1 MYHVGLHPEHIP
13 LSSQREEALILSN
26 EIGVSGR
33 FFNNIGIKVSDICHE
48 LSFPTFADA
57 QTGRN
62 FPQGCVQGEIL
73 DFILL
78 GQNGMTRLVGEIKD
92 WTILKVTTLRA
103 FGVYRSRNVQRGVQL
118 VQEIEVDA
126 QRAQTNDIQPVE
138 IFDEQHTQQAGFEAH
153 RDQTQLTLGVENIMN
168 QEPLHVEQVEQQ
180 PTFDIRTPATLAS
193 NISGTIIKS
202 EEDTRSI
209 IDLTA
214 DDTTVSEEPN
224 DNKTSVKTELSTF
237 NIIISSSKTGKVF
250 KLERVTE
257 HNALAILNSITF

>member
-1 MYHVGLHPEHIP
+1 M
-13 LSSQREEALILSN
+13 
-26 EIGVSGR
+26 
-33 FFNNIGIKVSDICHE
+33 CHE

-103 FGVYRSRNVQRGVQL
+103 FGGVQL

-180 PTFDIRTPATLAS
+180 PTFDIGTPATLAS

-237 NIIISSSKTGKVF
+237 NITISSSKTGKVF
-250 KLERVTE
+250 KLERVTK